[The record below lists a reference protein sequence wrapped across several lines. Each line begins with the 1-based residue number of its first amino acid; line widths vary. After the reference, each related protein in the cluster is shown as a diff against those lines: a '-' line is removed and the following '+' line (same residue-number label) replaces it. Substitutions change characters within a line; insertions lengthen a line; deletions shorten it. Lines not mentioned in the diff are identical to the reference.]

1 MDCLLFS
8 HNNFNQ
14 GYAMLVQ
21 PLLIGPIIGH
31 TTPSSFRV
39 GGSCLNANSC
49 IGVIRVRESESSQF
63 LPIQTFLFSA
73 HYNNMGIVDAQS
85 LDADT
90 TYCYEVGYVICDTQ
104 EELTQDIEEDKLVWG
119 AEKTPDLNGQVTTF
133 PDNDNATTRFIMG
146 SCRDSFGN
154 KGEETFDNI
163 YAYLDE
169 TDEEL
174 RPTMLFMLGDQIYID
189 HAHLFDK
196 YKFRPKIED
205 YFKEYNEA
213 FGLYM
218 FNKVT
223 RQLPCYM
230 MMDDHEVQNDW
241 SLGKFQEDESK
252 VKQQFNKNTLVN
264 GLRAYEAHQAAFS
277 NLIKSPEQFI
287 QQNFS
292 SHPNACDLNDK
303 KYWYDFKHGNSDFF
317 FLDVRGDS
325 EIKSKKYEAE
335 HTTEPKIIS
344 DTQYEE
350 LCKWLSDGSGKV
362 KFIASSIPV
371 FPDTRGKLGSPEDKW
386 FLAAKQR
393 VELLDYIRTLD
404 SRPQVVFLSGDVH
417 ISAVAQLTY
426 EDDPTFKVF
435 NVISSAFHWF
445 APGLQEAHF
454 NWGKLLAKKARAD
467 HVEDGNTTFS
477 KYNSESVI
485 KTLLGKP
492 KIFKR
497 NNFAVV
503 CIENF
508 DGENRVSVEFR
519 RGKDY
524 RHILNKTNLD
534 F

>member
-1 MDCLLFS
+1 MF
-8 HNNFNQ
+8 
-14 GYAMLVQ
+14 VQ
-21 PLLIGPIIGH
+21 PLLIGPIVGH

-63 LPIQTFLFSA
+63 LPIQMFQFSS
-73 HYNNMGIVDAQS
+73 HYNDMGIVDVQS
-85 LDADT
+85 LEADT
-90 TYCYEVGYVICDTQ
+90 TYSYEVGYVICDTL
-104 EELTQDIEEDKLVWG
+104 EELNQAIDEDKLIWG
-119 AEKTPDLNGQVTTF
+119 ADKTPDLNGQVTTF

-146 SCRDSFGN
+146 SCRDNLGN

-169 TDEEL
+169 IDEEL

-205 YFKEYNEA
+205 YFKEYDEA

-241 SLGKFQEDESK
+241 SLGKFQEDENK
-252 VKQQFNKNTLVN
+252 VKQQFNKNTLEN
-264 GLRAYEAHQAAFS
+264 GLRAYEAHQAGFTT
-277 NLIKSPEQFI
+277 LIESPEQFI
-287 QQNFS
+287 QQDFP
-292 SHPNACDLNDK
+292 SHPNAGDLNDK
-303 KYWYDFKHGNSDFF
+303 KYWYTFSHGNSDFF

-344 DTQYEE
+344 NTQYDE
-350 LCKWLSDGSGKV
+350 LCAWLNDGSGKV

-371 FPDTRGKLGSPEDKW
+371 FPDTRGKLGTPEDKW

-404 SRPQVVFLSGDVH
+404 NRPKVVFLSGDVH
-417 ISAVAQLTY
+417 ISAVAQLTH

-454 NWGKLLAKKARAD
+454 DWGKLLAKKARAV
-467 HVEDGNTTFS
+467 HVEDGNATFS
-477 KYNSESVI
+477 KYHSESVI
-485 KTLLGKP
+485 KTIFGKP

-497 NNFAVV
+497 NNFAIVSV
-503 CIENF
+503 EKV
-508 DGENRVSVEFR
+508 DGENKVSVEFR

-524 RHILNKTNLD
+524 RHLLKRVVLD
-534 F
+534 Y